1 MFWEL
6 YQQRRIIEANETA
19 SRASSNA
26 QKVSYSI
33 QMLEDKVDSL
43 SLTCQALWEILRDR
57 TKLTEEELLAKI
69 SEIDMRDGRAD
80 AKMGAKG
87 GPCSKCGRV
96 LNKRHLRCLYCGEH
110 NEKDHAFQ
118 T

>member
-1 MFWEL
+1 
-6 YQQRRIIEANETA
+6 
-19 SRASSNA
+19 
-26 QKVSYSI
+26 
-33 QMLEDKVDSL
+33 MLEDKVDSL

-80 AKMGAKG
+80 GKMGAKG

-110 NEKDHAFQ
+110 NEMDHAFQ